1 MKHPRFPCPDWR
13 GLALAGLA
21 ACLALTALEPNPAP
35 SAARS
40 RRGSD
45 AVQGDSRH
53 DNAS

>member
-1 MKHPRFPCPDWR
+1 MKHPRFPFPNWR

-21 ACLALTALEPNPAP
+21 ACLALMALEPNAAL
-35 SAARS
+35 SATRS